1 MNNQYTL
8 CFDTCLDKMYLI
20 LMKDEQILSSEI
32 IENHDS
38 KYHSA
43 FLISTIKDVLKK
55 NNIAPKDLS
64 LIGINI
70 GPGSFTGIRA
80 CTTTARVMAQ
90 QLNIKATGIS
100 SLEIIT
106 KAYQKIQ
113 KSTLP
118 ILTALDARKN
128 MAYLYI
134 NNEIKGAVA
143 LDEVKSLIETGNYE
157 VLTDNKL
164 LPIIGG
170 SSYQKISLPIG
181 ETLAELV
188 KKKSTIDKCNWQEL
202 KPLYIQPPPM
212 G

>member
-1 MNNQYTL
+1 
-8 CFDTCLDKMYLI
+8 
-20 LMKDEQILSSEI
+20 
-32 IENHDS
+32 
-38 KYHSA
+38 
-43 FLISTIKDVLKK
+43 
-55 NNIAPKDLS
+55 
-64 LIGINI
+64 
-70 GPGSFTGIRA
+70 
-80 CTTTARVMAQ
+80 MAQ

-134 NNEIKGAVA
+134 NDEIKGAVA
-143 LDEVKSLIETGNYE
+143 LDEVKSLIETGNYQ
-157 VLTDNKL
+157 VLTDDKL

-170 SSYQKISLPIG
+170 ISYQKISLPIG

-188 KKKSTIDKCNWQEL
+188 KNKSNIDKCNWREL

>member
-1 MNNQYTL
+1 MNNQYIL

>member
-1 MNNQYTL
+1 
-8 CFDTCLDKMYLI
+8 
-20 LMKDEQILSSEI
+20 
-32 IENHDS
+32 
-38 KYHSA
+38 
-43 FLISTIKDVLKK
+43 
-55 NNIAPKDLS
+55 
-64 LIGINI
+64 
-70 GPGSFTGIRA
+70 
-80 CTTTARVMAQ
+80 
-90 QLNIKATGIS
+90 
-100 SLEIIT
+100 
-106 KAYQKIQ
+106 
-113 KSTLP
+113 
-118 ILTALDARKN
+118 

-134 NNEIKGAVA
+134 NDEIKGAVA

>member
-1 MNNQYTL
+1 MNNQYIL
-8 CFDTCLDKMYLI
+8 CFDTCLDKMYLV
-20 LMKDEQILSSEI
+20 LMKDDQILSSEI

-188 KKKSTIDKCNWQEL
+188 KKKSTIDKCNWREL

>member
-1 MNNQYTL
+1 MDNQYTL
-8 CFDTCLDKMYLI
+8 CFDTCLDKMYLV

-134 NNEIKGAVA
+134 NDEIKGAVA